1 MEEFKQKL
9 KAHTRNTAIGIL
21 IWAVICLLGFVFEA
35 GDILAPIGGDKHW
48 SSMWHGF
55 ISGVSCGFLVLMV
68 FALVR
73 NLRAMKDEK
82 ALRKL
87 YIAENDERSI
97 KIWTLARAAAMQ
109 TFLMLGLAAG
119 IVAGYFNMSV
129 SITILVCTVAHSLIG
144 AGFKI
149 YYSKKY

>member
-1 MEEFKQKL
+1 
-9 KAHTRNTAIGIL
+9 
-21 IWAVICLLGFVFEA
+21 
-35 GDILAPIGGDKHW
+35 
-48 SSMWHGF
+48 
-55 ISGVSCGFLVLMV
+55 MV